1 MDEKFCQEKQENKIK
16 DKKIRKKEAGM
27 MTVEAVLSL
36 VPFIMVI
43 LGIISFINIYEVHNK
58 IQYAMYQLGSE
69 LSGYTYFYQALG
81 LRTGDLAL
89 KNDIDTQTE
98 PVDKAISDISNFLDQ
113 LDSLST
119 TVSNIGNNGAG
130 VENVGSVYQQGQ
142 EVIQGGQA
150 VGADIE
156 SFAQDPKSLLRGII
170 YLGIEAGENKGKQLL
185 ISWMGAGMM
194 ENYLDAGFLASG
206 AMDAD
211 TYLKKYGVKGGL
223 SGLDYSRSQLFQDSQ
238 NRMIDL
244 VVEYDVE
251 VYILKLFLKDPTI
264 HVSQRAVIPAWLDG
278 DGVTCTKE

>member
-98 PVDKAISDISNFLDQ
+98 PVD
-113 LDSLST
+113 
-119 TVSNIGNNGAG
+119 
-130 VENVGSVYQQGQ
+130 
-142 EVIQGGQA
+142 
-150 VGADIE
+150 
-156 SFAQDPKSLLRGII
+156 
-170 YLGIEAGENKGKQLL
+170 
-185 ISWMGAGMM
+185 
-194 ENYLDAGFLASG
+194 
-206 AMDAD
+206 
-211 TYLKKYGVKGGL
+211 
-223 SGLDYSRSQLFQDSQ
+223 
-238 NRMIDL
+238 
-244 VVEYDVE
+244 
-251 VYILKLFLKDPTI
+251 
-264 HVSQRAVIPAWLDG
+264 
-278 DGVTCTKE
+278 

>member
-98 PVDKAISDISNFLDQ
+98 PVDKAISDISNFLEQ

-251 VYILKLFLKDPTI
+251 VYI
-264 HVSQRAVIPAWLDG
+264 
-278 DGVTCTKE
+278 